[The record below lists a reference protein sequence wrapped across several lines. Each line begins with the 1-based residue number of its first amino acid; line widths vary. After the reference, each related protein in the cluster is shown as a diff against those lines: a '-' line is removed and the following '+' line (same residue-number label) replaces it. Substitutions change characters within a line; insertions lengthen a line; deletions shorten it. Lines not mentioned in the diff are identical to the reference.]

1 MRINRLILP
10 AIVMMSFGCSPAHQ
24 QDATPSQE
32 QDSAPSTLKVLAIGN
47 SFSSDAV
54 DYNLYDL
61 FKSGGR
67 SILIGN
73 LNATGSSLEDHWN
86 RAEGKKAEYTYIKIV
101 EGKRT
106 ITEGNVLDDILS
118 DEAWDIVT
126 IQQASAKSADKSSY
140 MPFAQN
146 LKQFVT
152 AKTHAEV
159 AFHQTWAY
167 PGSAFEN
174 EPDNSQELMYQRIV
188 AAVEETARSCGIS
201 RIIPTGTAVQN
212 ARTSYLGDHLN
223 RDGLHLELDY
233 GRYLA
238 ACVWFETLSG
248 NSVVG
253 NAFFPDSITKE
264 LATLCQT
271 AAHLA
276 CLKRDAVTPM
286 TDFQNKPE

>member
-1 MRINRLILP
+1 MIQGTVLMVVVSLSI
-10 AIVMMSFGCSPAHQ
+10 GCSRTSPQGRIHS
-24 QDATPSQE
+24 DEQE
-32 QDSAPSTLKVLAIGN
+32 VTVSTLKVLAIGN

-61 FKSGGR
+61 FKSAGL
-67 SILIGN
+67 SVLIGN
-73 LNATGSSLEDHWN
+73 LNATGSSLADHWN

-101 EGKRT
+101 DGKRT
-106 ITEGNVLDDILS
+106 ITEKQVLDDILS

-126 IQQASAKSADKSSY
+126 IQQASAQSADKASY
-140 MPFAQN
+140 LPYAQN
-146 LKQFVT
+146 LKQFVLS
-152 AKTHAEV
+152 KTHAEV
-159 AFHQTWAY
+159 VFHQTWSYA
-167 PGSAFEN
+167 GSAFEN

-188 AAVEETARSCGIS
+188 AAVEETAKTCSIS
-201 RIIPTGTAVQN
+201 RIIPCGTSVQN
-212 ARTSYLGDHLN
+212 ARSSYLGDHLN
-223 RDGLHLELDY
+223 RDYLHLEMNY

-238 ACVWFETLSG
+238 ACTWFEALSG
-248 NSVVG
+248 KSVVG
-253 NAFFPDSITKE
+253 NAYFPDSITKE